1 MAGTGRK
8 EIYNIFHSHLRA
20 DNISHCRLA
29 QSCLLTK
36 EAALH
41 VQAT

>member
-8 EIYNIFHSHLRA
+8 KICSIFNSHLRA
-20 DNISHCRLA
+20 DNFSHCRLA